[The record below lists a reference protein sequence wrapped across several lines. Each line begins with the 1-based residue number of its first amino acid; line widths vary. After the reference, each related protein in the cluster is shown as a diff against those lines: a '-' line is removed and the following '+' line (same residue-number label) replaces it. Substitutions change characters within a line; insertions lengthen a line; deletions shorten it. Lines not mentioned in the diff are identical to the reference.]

1 MIDILN
7 KCTLQEVRPSPFH
20 LGVEGLLLVVNIYR
34 ELYWKEVVISQV
46 KENTTGYMIW

>member
-20 LGVEGLLLVVNIYR
+20 PREEGLLLVVNIQGALL
-34 ELYWKEVVISQV
+34 EGGSDF
-46 KENTTGYMIW
+46 TS